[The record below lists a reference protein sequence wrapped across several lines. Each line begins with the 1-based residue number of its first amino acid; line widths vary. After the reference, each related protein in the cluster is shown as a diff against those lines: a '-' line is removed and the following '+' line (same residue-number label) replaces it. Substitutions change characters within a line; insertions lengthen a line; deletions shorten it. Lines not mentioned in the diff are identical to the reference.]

1 MTYLPNAQAIRPGRQ
16 VRFHRVLLAEW
27 LKLRSLRSTWWVIGV
42 FVFITIGT
50 GLIYA
55 FNVEFSEFGLSGRF
69 GEMTNR
75 LVSEQVAAAVA
86 GQAMVLVIMV
96 LAVLGVLALTN
107 EYSSGMI
114 RSTFAAVPKRWPV
127 LVAKA
132 MLISTVTVILVAL
145 TALIGFVLAASQ
157 LSSQGITLVFSL
169 AVWRMLGY
177 GVLVSVLLVLLFLGL
192 GALMRFSAAG
202 IATAYGVGVVVPM
215 LLLPLLALAAQ
226 VFEDI
231 GNYFPIS
238 LGMSA
243 INSGLPNAAVDL
255 GRLPSLGYLAI
266 WSGVAMTLG
275 AWRFMRRDA

>member
-1 MTYLPNAQAIRPGRQ
+1 MTNWPPPPTPRVGRQ
-16 VRFHRVLLAEW
+16 VRFHRVFLAEW

-42 FVFITIGT
+42 FVFVTIGT

-55 FNVEFSEFGLSGRF
+55 LNVEFSEFGLSGRF

-75 LVSEQVAAAVA
+75 LISEQVAAAVA
-86 GQAMVLVIMV
+86 GQAIVLVIMV
-96 LAVLGVLALTN
+96 LAVLGVLTLTN

-132 MLISTVTVILVAL
+132 LLISFVTTILVTV
-145 TALIGFVLAASQ
+145 TALIGFVMAAVALNQQGVSLVISRSV
-157 LSSQGITLVFSL
+157 LS
-169 AVWRMLGY
+169 MLGY

-192 GALMRFSAAG
+192 GALLRFSAAG
-202 IATAYGVGVVVPM
+202 IAVAYGVGVVVPM
-215 LLLPLLALAAQ
+215 LLLPLLALAAK

-231 GNYFPIS
+231 GSYFPIA

-243 INSGLPNAAVDL
+243 INSGLPNASVDL
-255 GRLPSLGYLAI
+255 GRLASLGYLTI
-266 WSGVAMTLG
+266 WSAAAMTLG